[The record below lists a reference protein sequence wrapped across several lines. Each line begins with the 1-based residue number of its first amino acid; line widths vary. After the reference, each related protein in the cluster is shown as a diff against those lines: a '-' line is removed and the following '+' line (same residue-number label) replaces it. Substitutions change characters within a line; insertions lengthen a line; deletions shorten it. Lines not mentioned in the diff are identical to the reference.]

1 MQPKTGKSNRQKPGN
16 RVLLANL
23 PQIVDSNCVKK
34 LFQIFRMIKI
44 FNLNI
49 FITCVCLFLV
59 GCGEIKSGEEKTPT
73 SSRVKAPTELIK
85 HAISRQEVGAYD
97 EAIDILDQILSANS
111 QYAPAYY
118 QKGLIYEE
126 WDKRQEALKA
136 YKKAIQINPTYDEA
150 RLGLASLYGKSVLND
165 LALEQL
171 LKVAETRGD
180 DPELHFKIA
189 LEYWYLQDIP
199 RSSEHYLRVIEI
211 SPEHLQAHLNLIS
224 VYEKLENWEKALE
237 EIQIVKQLSSKTQN
251 EHAMRI
257 AKNKS
262 KFIEGRMDLTK
273 QDIKRKSEPPFD

>member
-1 MQPKTGKSNRQKPGN
+1 
-16 RVLLANL
+16 
-23 PQIVDSNCVKK
+23 
-34 LFQIFRMIKI
+34 MIKI
-44 FNLNI
+44 FSLNI
-49 FITCVCLFLV
+49 FITCVYLFLV
-59 GCGEIKSGEEKTPT
+59 GCGEPENGEKKASASSHVQTP
-73 SSRVKAPTELIK
+73 AELIK
-85 HAISRQEVGAYD
+85 HAISRQEAGAYD
-97 EAIDILDQILSANS
+97 EAIDILDQILRANS
-111 QYAPAYY
+111 QYAPGYY
-118 QKGLIYEE
+118 QKGLVYEE

-136 YKKAIQINPTYDEA
+136 YKKAVEINPTYDDA

-165 LALEQL
+165 LAVEQL
-171 LKVAETRGD
+171 LKVAETRRN

-199 RSSEHYLRVIEI
+199 RSSEYYLRVIEI

-273 QDIKRKSEPPFD
+273 QDIKRRSEPPFD